1 MRHVDVQE
9 LQTLVRPYVKKQNS
23 VSWIFSCPR
32 CNKKDKLY
40 LRKRDGRFV
49 CFVCKETSEYYG
61 SAEYFLTDLLT
72 MPITELQKRLYGMQV
87 QGSTHLELKLRDFF
101 GDGDDDTELLDVEP
115 MLPLILPPDSAPL
128 TSRSGAKGAAYM
140 EKRGIPLEVSAQYD
154 LTYWASKQRVIFPIY
169 LDGSVYGYQARTIV
183 NAEPKILGSKG
194 LKRDRLVMFSQRITG
209 DHAVVCEGPI
219 DALKAH
225 LCGGNVATMGKAVSS
240 KQIELLRSKGV
251 RKLYLA
257 LDPDAAGET
266 AKLVKDNWQDF
277 EVYQMEVPHPYKDFG
292 EMSFGEVRDCF
303 DAAKRANPA
312 KLFLYLKKP
321 SF

>member
-1 MRHVDVQE
+1 
-9 LQTLVRPYVKKQNS
+9 
-23 VSWIFSCPR
+23 
-32 CNKKDKLY
+32 
-40 LRKRDGRFV
+40 
-49 CFVCKETSEYYG
+49 
-61 SAEYFLTDLLT
+61 
-72 MPITELQKRLYGMQV
+72 
-87 QGSTHLELKLRDFF
+87 
-101 GDGDDDTELLDVEP
+101 
-115 MLPLILPPDSAPL
+115 
-128 TSRSGAKGAAYM
+128 M
-140 EKRGIPLEVSAQYD
+140 EKRGIPVEVSAQYD

-169 LDGSVYGYQARTIV
+169 LDGLVYGYQARTIV

-194 LKRDRLVMFSQRITG
+194 LKRDRLVMFSQRLTG

-257 LDPDAAGET
+257 LDPDAADET
-266 AKLVKDNWQDF
+266 AKLVRDNWQDF